1 MRYKNDCFPNNRSKT
16 VEKKWYLK
24 KKLWPKQSEPNSVGL
39 KNVSYK
45 CVLGSIAGLSGRMPP
60 KKGEKETLPD
70 GVPANWSAW
79 RLSRDEQDRR
89 ESSSI
94 DVSHMHSQITCMQT
108 RKNKKKNK
116 KQKQEESS
124 ENGSW

>member
-1 MRYKNDCFPNNRSKT
+1 M
-16 VEKKWYLK
+16 
-24 KKLWPKQSEPNSVGL
+24 
-39 KNVSYK
+39 SYK

-94 DVSHMHSQITCMQT
+94 ITSESAKFKPSRASQS
-108 RKNKKKNK
+108 RKYHWRLHRSVLASNRGAPPPATSYCFFKFNRGKYGTQCKNWK
-116 KQKQEESS
+116 V
-124 ENGSW
+124 NRIMLAA

>member
-1 MRYKNDCFPNNRSKT
+1 
-16 VEKKWYLK
+16 
-24 KKLWPKQSEPNSVGL
+24 
-39 KNVSYK
+39 
-45 CVLGSIAGLSGRMPP
+45 LSGRMPP

-94 DVSHMHSQITCMQT
+94 DVSHMHMHVRSHACQITCMQT
-108 RKNKKKNK
+108 RKNKKKEQK
-116 KQKQEESS
+116 TKKQEESS

>member
-1 MRYKNDCFPNNRSKT
+1 
-16 VEKKWYLK
+16 
-24 KKLWPKQSEPNSVGL
+24 
-39 KNVSYK
+39 
-45 CVLGSIAGLSGRMPP
+45 MPP

-70 GVPANWSAW
+70 
-79 RLSRDEQDRR
+79 QDRR

-116 KQKQEESS
+116 KQKTKNKKNLLRTGLGEF
-124 ENGSW
+124 